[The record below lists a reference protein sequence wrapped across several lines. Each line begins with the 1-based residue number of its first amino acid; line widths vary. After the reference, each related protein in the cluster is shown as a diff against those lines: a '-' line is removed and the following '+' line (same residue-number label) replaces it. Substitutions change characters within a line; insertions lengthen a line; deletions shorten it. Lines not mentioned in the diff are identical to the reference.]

1 MLPDSMRSRQRL
13 VSDPVRPVASDT
25 AHLWSLDTEVFQEAA
40 TAHAWLALL
49 EDHER
54 LRYATYAT
62 SAARREYLAAR
73 ALARTALAHYS
84 GKPAHALRFR
94 IDHLGRPE
102 LTSPPMPG
110 LRFSLSKTTGL
121 VVGLFAFDR
130 EVGVDLELVSPIAVI
145 EMAECH
151 YTSAEQEEL
160 LALQDAARLSRFY
173 ELWTLRE
180 AYLKARGIGLLL
192 PLHELAFHPS
202 APGGVRAAFGRVIG
216 DDPAR
221 WQFDLTWLADRHV
234 VATCIGRASAG
245 APTRLICCDARG
257 VNRVTG

>member
-1 MLPDSMRSRQRL
+1 MVIAPAC
-13 VSDPVRPVASDT
+13 PVASGT
-25 AHLWSLDTEVFQEAA
+25 ADLWFLDTEIFREVAA
-40 TAHAWLALL
+40 AHEWLALI

-54 LRYATYAT
+54 LRYASYAT
-62 SAARREYLAAR
+62 SAGRREYIAAR
-73 ALARTALAHYS
+73 ALARTVLAHYS
-84 GKPAHALRFR
+84 GRPAHALRFR
-94 IDHLGRPE
+94 ADHLGRPE
-102 LTSPPMPG
+102 LISPPMPG

-130 EVGVDLELVSPIAVI
+130 EVGVDLELVAPIAVI

-151 YTSAEQEEL
+151 YTSAEREEL

-180 AYLKARGIGLLL
+180 AYLKARGIGLTL
-192 PLHELAFHPS
+192 PLHELAFRPS
-202 APGGVRAAFGRVIG
+202 AHGGVRAAFGRAIG

-221 WQFDLTWLADRHV
+221 WQFDLTWLTDRHV

-245 APTRLICCDARG
+245 APTQLICCDAIG
-257 VNRVTG
+257 VDRVTG